1 MPIEM
6 RTFSASAF
14 ACPSGHSAMIPESS
28 STVTGMRVVL
38 FPQGISSS
46 CSPSGLY
53 RSPWK
58 YDKVP
63 IPKRQRP
70 LDSLSRKGNIINT
83 PSLLMQVKYLHF
95 LLFLP
100 HPIQSNT
107 ANGARE
113 VHMKTRDGWMA
124 EATLRPSGWEST
136 VHEKTAMLPGPLC
149 RVIASSSLGLLG
161 LLQNELWKL
170 KFLEHFRHEQNCNCQ
185 KLLQMVLFSPFP
197 RRIPHTRSRA
207 MNHRIFPH

>member
-1 MPIEM
+1 M
-6 RTFSASAF
+6 
-14 ACPSGHSAMIPESS
+14 
-28 STVTGMRVVL
+28 ST
-38 FPQGISSS
+38 
-46 CSPSGLY
+46 
-53 RSPWK
+53 
-58 YDKVP
+58 
-63 IPKRQRP
+63 
-70 LDSLSRKGNIINT
+70 SLS
-83 PSLLMQVKYLHF
+83 SLEGLIFFSVSS
-95 LLFLP
+95 
-100 HPIQSNT
+100 PIQSN
-107 ANGARE
+107 AGNGARE

-124 EATLRPSGWEST
+124 EATLRPRGWEST

-207 MNHRIFPH
+207 MNHRIFPSLNGASASGCHPVEDGGLDSDLAARIYPQFRHNLL